1 MVYNPGK
8 EHLKKLFEYAPISL
22 WEQDFSRIKT
32 LFDGLRKWGIKSL
45 STYLDD
51 HPGFIDECMQQI
63 KVLNVNLKT
72 VTMHKA
78 GSKEELLSKLDQVFR
93 DGMRHHFREELLA
106 LWDGEV
112 SWAGEGVNYTLK
124 GEVLDII
131 LNWRILPGYEENWER
146 VLVTIED
153 ITARRTAE
161 RRLRDLFESSPIS
174 LWEEDYTA
182 IKVFFDDLRSQGVT
196 DFEAYLASHPETA
209 LQCASMIRVLDVNQK
224 TLELFRASSKEQ
236 LVTNLD
242 RVFRDEME
250 RHFAGELL
258 DLWNGNLEYEREGIN
273 YSLDGEPINIQLN
286 FRIMPGYEQTFGW
299 ALVSIQDITARKK
312 AEEYL
317 LYLGTHDVMTGLYNR
332 AYFEETILKMEARRK
347 DPISIIILD
356 LNYLKRVNDMFGHAA
371 GDNLIRR
378 AAEVLNTAVK
388 PGQIASRIG
397 GDEFA
402 IIMPG
407 EDEEAAAELMKQI
420 QALVYLN
427 NKYYRDPELSLSL
440 GACTSKADLSLAK
453 IISLADD
460 AMYRSK
466 GEQHRRRKDDNVAG

>member
-1 MVYNPGK
+1 
-8 EHLKKLFEYAPISL
+8 
-22 WEQDFSRIKT
+22 
-32 LFDGLRKWGIKSL
+32 
-45 STYLDD
+45 
-51 HPGFIDECMQQI
+51 
-63 KVLNVNLKT
+63 
-72 VTMHKA
+72 
-78 GSKEELLSKLDQVFR
+78 
-93 DGMRHHFREELLA
+93 
-106 LWDGEV
+106 
-112 SWAGEGVNYTLK
+112 
-124 GEVLDII
+124 
-131 LNWRILPGYEENWER
+131 
-146 VLVTIED
+146 
-153 ITARRTAE
+153 
-161 RRLRDLFESSPIS
+161 
-174 LWEEDYTA
+174 
-182 IKVFFDDLRSQGVT
+182 
-196 DFEAYLASHPETA
+196 
-209 LQCASMIRVLDVNQK
+209 
-224 TLELFRASSKEQ
+224 
-236 LVTNLD
+236 
-242 RVFRDEME
+242 
-250 RHFAGELL
+250 
-258 DLWNGNLEYEREGIN
+258 
-273 YSLDGEPINIQLN
+273 
-286 FRIMPGYEQTFGW
+286 
-299 ALVSIQDITARKK
+299 
-312 AEEYL
+312 
-317 LYLGTHDVMTGLYNR
+317 LYNR

-466 GEQHRRRKDDNVAG
+466 GEQHRRRKDDNVAC